1 MKHFIERPRFTCA
14 LGGAIA
20 TVTALPRAIHILHA
34 PPGCAGNTA
43 WTQMGGCG
51 LQVGGYCGGIS
62 IPGTNVQEREVVFG
76 GSDRLQEQIQNTL
89 KVMDADLYVV
99 LTSCV
104 TEIIGDDVD
113 SVIAP
118 FQNDETQIIS
128 AETGGFKGNSYLG
141 YEIVLESILKNYVTR
156 GEATVK
162 GRVNLWGIAPSFD
175 VFWRGNLEGL
185 RQLLSRLGLE
195 VNTFFTMDD
204 HLDGIRHAS
213 SAQLNIVVSDVFG
226 WQAAKI
232 SQEVHGIP
240 YVVSPLPI
248 GPSASDLFLR
258 RVGEALGLSEELIE
272 AVITTENQRYYKL
285 LEPLTDCYNDM
296 DLQRYAAVVG
306 DSNYATAITAFLE
319 NDFGWLPQVIVITDT
334 LMEEQQERIVNR
346 LSSLKSGRIPK
357 IIFKGDLTDIAKS
370 IKEHWEGSQTR
381 YGKYV
386 NALSPAFVVGSSLDR
401 PLAQELGAAHLSISF
416 PVSNRAVIDRGYTG
430 YQGGLRLI
438 EDLIS
443 AIIVNR

>member
-1 MKHFIERPRFTCA
+1 MSYFLQKEAPKREQRLNACIASGGTLSDMTNRKMRCCVPDGERTFTQNNICLLLPA
-14 LGGAIA
+14 LGMMNSIPNSVVLMHGAVGCGSSSHGGNIGVRA
-20 TVTALPRAIHILHA
+20 GNNHRWGVIKDGTWLSTALNESDVI
-34 PPGCAGNTA
+34 
-43 WTQMGGCG
+43 
-51 LQVGGYCGGIS
+51 CGGEEKLEAAI
-62 IPGTNVQEREVVFG
+62 REIDEHYKPMIIFVVAG
-76 GSDRLQEQIQNTL
+76 
-89 KVMDADLYVV
+89 
-99 LTSCV
+99 
-104 TEIIGDDVD
+104 
-113 SVIAP
+113 
-118 FQNDETQIIS
+118 
-128 AETGGFKGNSYLG
+128 
-141 YEIVLESILKNYVTR
+141 
-156 GEATVK
+156 
-162 GRVNLWGIAPSFD
+162 
-175 VFWRGNLEGL
+175 
-185 RQLLSRLGLE
+185 
-195 VNTFFTMDD
+195 
-204 HLDGIRHAS
+204 
-213 SAQLNIVVSDVFG
+213 
-226 WQAAKI
+226 
-232 SQEVHGIP
+232 
-240 YVVSPLPI
+240 
-248 GPSASDLFLR
+248 
-258 RVGEALGLSEELIE
+258 IE

-296 DLQRYAAVVG
+296 NLQRYAAVVG

-319 NDFGWLPQVIVITDT
+319 NDFGWLPQVIIITDT

-357 IIFKGDLTDIAKS
+357 IIFKGDSTDIAKS